1 MSVSV
6 IIGILTAII
15 AILGILT
22 TILIAWQVYNA
33 IELNKLRKEL
43 EGRVNAEVEDY
54 AHVTESYVLFIYH
67 LNDKI
72 RGVCEDAIDGFC
84 LAIFEASNSKRG
96 KRAAEFALAAL
107 RDLIADNKGQ
117 RIDVYNKTIQSNIN
131 HLKSAQERFGLDVE
145 DVIDA
150 IKDGHKIY

>member
-6 IIGILTAII
+6 IIGVLTAII

-33 IELNKLRKEL
+33 IELNRIRKEL

-96 KRAAEFALAAL
+96 ETCSRVCACSFKRLDS
-107 RDLIADNKGQ
+107 RQQGTAD
-117 RIDVYNKTIQSNIN
+117 
-131 HLKSAQERFGLDVE
+131 
-145 DVIDA
+145 
-150 IKDGHKIY
+150 